1 MDQQKL
7 RSLVF
12 EKTGI
17 KIDTSDPVFA
27 VVAMNEA
34 LLEEAV
40 QRHLLVLEQ
49 SSKAILLQLQA
60 LSSQTA
66 AGRDTS
72 ATSTN
77 AALADD
83 IWETSAAASAKA
95 QQVASTQPQE
105 DNLHQGGKHESQ
117 GTGTSV
123 GDTVRAPSVATSA
136 GNHPLSSQLR
146 LAAITALMTVAL
158 MLPTLN
164 MFAPKPSAPATS
176 PTAAAT
182 LSPQQETQLK
192 QFEKLQKLLPT
203 LDAKARAQIEAELK
217 KP

>member
-49 SSKAILLQLQA
+49 SSKAILQQLQA
-60 LSSQTA
+60 LRAQA
-66 AGRDTS
+66 AGEPVP
-72 ATSTN
+72 
-77 AALADD
+77 AAHDD
-83 IWETSAAASAKA
+83 IWENSIAGAASAA
-95 QQVASTQPQE
+95 TPASTPPASNMPE
-105 DNLHQGGKHESQ
+105 A
-117 GTGTSV
+117 SV
-123 GDTVRAPSVATSA
+123 PPSAATAPSSVQAPFQA
-136 GNHPLSSQLR
+136 QLR
-146 LAAITALMTVAL
+146 LAAMTALMTVAL
-158 MLPTLN
+158 MLPTLG
-164 MFAPKPSAPATS
+164 MFAPKASAPATA
-176 PTAAAT
+176 PALT
-182 LSPQQETQLK
+182 PQQETQLK
-192 QFEKLQKLLPT
+192 QFDKLQKLLPS
-203 LDAKARAQIEAELK
+203 LDAKSRAQIEAELK